1 MQTFCLI
8 RKRFTENENA
18 NVSHTSNVTPQKQDV
33 N

>member
-8 RKRFTENENA
+8 RKRFTENENPY
-18 NVSHTSNVTPQKQDV
+18 VSHTANTTPQKQDV